1 MNSIMI
7 FIIIILYYQ
16 TGGYFPASPPP
27 VQSPPVTPPPLT
39 PSPEAVEKATNPIAL
54 RYWNQCTDKNT
65 EVVRILST
73 AGTGV
78 NRDNEVVEA
87 RNNINRFITID
98 KVKKG
103 EVGRVCRSQSQ
114 SRLET
119 PAVRPYDQ
127 VKEEQIKISRDRAN
141 FHNRAVNLVAKSPQ
155 PFRRGLSETRS
166 VVREGRLDMDRQERQ
181 NQVEREQRVV
191 REPTSPDSLLSLN
204 DNQKAKLIQV
214 TVKPALSV
222 RQL

>member
-1 MNSIMI
+1 M
-7 FIIIILYYQ
+7 L
-16 TGGYFPASPPP
+16 
-27 VQSPPVTPPPLT
+27 TPPPLT

-54 RYWNQCTDKNT
+54 RHWAQCLDKNT
-65 EVVRILST
+65 EAARSQPEVVRVLST